1 MEFQVFSFKFQVA
14 ESHRNRRSVSPSRL
28 AKPKVGTAVPSRPWS
43 SKHAGRGAIRLRAC
57 TWVILGI
64 LALGQA
70 ALAGVTA
77 YNDFGAPTLRNNS
90 ITRIGATLAELKAG
104 NGSVIKTGTLIN
116 FTSGQATGI
125 NLKLTVTGSPLGQA
139 EIGADAPA
147 ETEAGTVF
155 GDKVNCEGGTRLT
168 AGKVHFIDLSGL
180 DPAKRYE
187 LVLFA
192 SDAANGEAKPLS
204 FTLWDVSSFENRSA
218 IAHDR
223 VTIGGQFNRTTTI
236 ETAGNDNA
244 AQGDVC
250 RFASIRCG
258 ADGDLRVILQPPNG
272 SQLKALMLREQTPP
286 VLADKPMIELGE
298 DHAVI
303 RASLADTTGGP
314 VELRWREANSDTGWQ
329 SVALTPDST
338 GEVSARLNSLAVFVD
353 HEFVFVQSTPQGEV
367 TSEPRIIRPQ
377 KTGII
382 YSTGFEPTE
391 PVAFLPGAITTKT
404 GPWRVA
410 KGRAEVQT
418 TRVAHG
424 GQAVRTGDC
433 VIEMTLKNP
442 AKILWAD
449 AFIQDPGISQAR
461 KIPDGKASSVLLF
474 HAGKLLALD
483 GDGNGSGKFV
493 TAAELPGDRFTR
505 LTIRTDYEAKRFDV
519 WVDGKPAL
527 AKLGFKDNSVTQFHG
542 AKRLAGANSYL
553 DDFSL
558 STWGLDRDSDGDSL
572 NDLDEAKFYGSYP
585 LLADSDR
592 DGASDAQEIAAGTH
606 PADPGSIFAVKINST
621 TSGQTKL
628 SIPTITGLEY
638 TLQRRAALGQ
648 GQWQAVP
655 GFENVPG
662 DGSVQSF
669 LETPDGR
676 NYFYRGVI
684 VNRLNPVNP

>member
-1 MEFQVFSFKFQVA
+1 MEFQVFSFKFQDTA
-14 ESHRNRRSVSPSRL
+14 NAPSRL
-28 AKPKVGTAVPSRPWS
+28 ARRASNWV
-43 SKHAGRGAIRLRAC
+43 AIRCLL
-57 TWVILGI
+57 LGA

-70 ALAGVTA
+70 AWAGVTA
-77 YNDFGAPTLRNNS
+77 YNDFGAPSLRNNS
-90 ITRIGATLAELKAG
+90 ISRIGATLAELKAG

-116 FTSGQATGI
+116 FTSGQTSGI

-155 GDKVNCEGGTRLT
+155 REKVNCEGGSPLP

-192 SDAANGEAKPLS
+192 SDAAGGEAKPVS

-218 IAHDR
+218 IAPDR
-223 VTIGGQFNRTTTI
+223 VAISGQFSRTTTI

-244 AQGDVC
+244 ARGDVC

-286 VLADKPMIELGE
+286 VLAGKPMIELGE

-303 RASLADTTGGP
+303 RASLADITGGP
-314 VELRWREANSDTGWQ
+314 VQLRWRVANSDSAWQ
-329 SVALTPDST
+329 SVALTPDAT
-338 GEVSARLNSLAVFVD
+338 GALSAQLDSLAVFVD
-353 HEFVFVQSTPQGEV
+353 HEFIFVQSTPQGEV
-367 TSEPRIIRPQ
+367 TSEPRMIRPQ

-418 TRVAHG
+418 NRVAHG

-606 PADPGSIFAVKINST
+606 PADPSSIFAVKIDST
-621 TSGQTKL
+621 ASDQTKL
-628 SIPTITGLEY
+628 SIPTVTGLEY

-648 GQWQAVP
+648 GQWRTVP

-684 VNRLNPVNP
+684 VNRLNPANP

>member
-1 MEFQVFSFKFQVA
+1 MEFQVFSFKFQDTA
-14 ESHRNRRSVSPSRL
+14 NAPSRL
-28 AKPKVGTAVPSRPWS
+28 ARRASNWV
-43 SKHAGRGAIRLRAC
+43 AIRCLL
-57 TWVILGI
+57 LGA

-70 ALAGVTA
+70 AWAGVTA
-77 YNDFGAPTLRNNS
+77 YNDFGAPSLRNNS
-90 ITRIGATLAELKAG
+90 ISRIGATLAELKAG

-116 FTSGQATGI
+116 FTSGQTSGI

-155 GDKVNCEGGTRLT
+155 REKVNCEGGSPLP

-192 SDAANGEAKPLS
+192 SDAAGGEAKPVS

-218 IAHDR
+218 IAPDR
-223 VTIGGQFNRTTTI
+223 VAISGQFSRTTTI

-244 AQGDVC
+244 ARGDVC

-286 VLADKPMIELGE
+286 VLAGKPMIELGE

-303 RASLADTTGGP
+303 RASLADITGGP
-314 VELRWREANSDTGWQ
+314 VQLRWRVANSDSAWQ
-329 SVALTPDST
+329 SVALTPDAT
-338 GEVSARLNSLAVFVD
+338 GALSAQLDSLAVFVD
-353 HEFVFVQSTPQGEV
+353 HEFIFVQSTPQGEV
-367 TSEPRIIRPQ
+367 TSEPRMIRPQ

-418 TRVAHG
+418 NRVAHG

-433 VIEMTLKNP
+433 IIEMTLKNP

-606 PADPGSIFAVKINST
+606 PADPSSIFALKIDST
-621 TSGQTKL
+621 ASDQTKL
-628 SIPTITGLEY
+628 SIPTVTGLEY

-648 GQWQAVP
+648 GQWQTVP

-684 VNRLNPVNP
+684 VNRLNPANP

>member
-1 MEFQVFSFKFQVA
+1 MEFQVFSFKFQDTA
-14 ESHRNRRSVSPSRL
+14 NAPSRL
-28 AKPKVGTAVPSRPWS
+28 ARRASNWV
-43 SKHAGRGAIRLRAC
+43 AIRCLL
-57 TWVILGI
+57 LGA
-64 LALGQA
+64 LPLGQA
-70 ALAGVTA
+70 AWAGVTA
-77 YNDFGAPTLRNNS
+77 YNDFGAPSLRNNS
-90 ITRIGATLAELKAG
+90 ISRIGATLAELKAG

-116 FTSGQATGI
+116 FTSGQTSGI
-125 NLKLTVTGSPLGQA
+125 NLKLTVTGSPLGQV
-139 EIGADAPA
+139 EIGSDAPA

-155 GDKVNCEGGTRLT
+155 GEKVKCEGGSPLP

-192 SDAANGEAKPLS
+192 SDAAGGEAKPVS
-204 FTLWDVSSFENRSA
+204 FTLWDVSSLENRSA
-218 IAHDR
+218 IAPDR
-223 VTIGGQFNRTTTI
+223 VTISGQFSRTTTI

-244 AQGDVC
+244 ARGDVC

-286 VLADKPMIELGE
+286 VLAGKPMIELGE

-303 RASLADTTGGP
+303 RASLADITGGP
-314 VELRWREANSDTGWQ
+314 VQLRWREANSDSAWQ
-329 SVALTPDST
+329 SVALTPDAT
-338 GEVSARLNSLAVFVD
+338 GALSAQLYSLAVFVD
-353 HEFVFVQSTPQGEV
+353 HEFIFVQSTLQGEV
-367 TSEPRIIRPQ
+367 TSEPRMIRPQ

-391 PVAFLPGAITTKT
+391 PVAFLPGAITSKT

-410 KGRAEVQT
+410 KGRAEVQSN
-418 TRVAHG
+418 RVAHG

-483 GDGNGSGKFV
+483 GDGNGSGKLV

-592 DGASDAQEIAAGTH
+592 DGASDAEEIAAGTH
-606 PADPGSIFAVKINST
+606 PADPSSIFAVKIDST
-621 TSGQTKL
+621 ASDQTKL
-628 SIPTITGLEY
+628 SIPTVTGLEY

-648 GQWQAVP
+648 GQWQTMP

-684 VNRLNPVNP
+684 VNRLNPANP

>member
-1 MEFQVFSFKFQVA
+1 MEFQVFSFKFQDRA
-14 ESHRNRRSVSPSRL
+14 NAPSRL
-28 AKPKVGTAVPSRPWS
+28 ARRASNWV
-43 SKHAGRGAIRLRAC
+43 AIRCLL
-57 TWVILGI
+57 LGA
-64 LALGQA
+64 LPLGQA
-70 ALAGVTA
+70 AWAGVTA
-77 YNDFGAPTLRNNS
+77 YNDFGAPSLRNNS
-90 ITRIGATLAELKAG
+90 ISRIGATLAELKAG

-116 FTSGQATGI
+116 FTSGQTSGI
-125 NLKLTVTGSPLGQA
+125 NLKLTVTGSPLGQV
-139 EIGADAPA
+139 EIGSDAPA

-155 GDKVNCEGGTRLT
+155 REKVNCEGGSPLP

-192 SDAANGEAKPLS
+192 SDAAGGEAKPVS
-204 FTLWDVSSFENRSA
+204 FTLWDVSSLENRSA
-218 IAHDR
+218 IAPDR
-223 VTIGGQFNRTTTI
+223 VTISGQFSRTTTI

-244 AQGDVC
+244 ARGDVC

-286 VLADKPMIELGE
+286 VLAGKPMIELGE

-303 RASLADTTGGP
+303 RASLADITGGP
-314 VELRWREANSDTGWQ
+314 VQLRWRVANSDSAWQ
-329 SVALTPDST
+329 SVALTPDAT
-338 GEVSARLNSLAVFVD
+338 GALSAQLDSLAVFVD
-353 HEFVFVQSTPQGEV
+353 HEFIFVQSTLQGEV
-367 TSEPRIIRPQ
+367 TSEPRMIRPQ

-391 PVAFLPGAITTKT
+391 PVAFLPGAITSKT

-410 KGRAEVQT
+410 KGRAEVQSN
-418 TRVAHG
+418 RVAHG

-592 DGASDAQEIAAGTH
+592 DGASDAEEIAAGTH
-606 PADPGSIFAVKINST
+606 PADPSSIFAVKIDST
-621 TSGQTKL
+621 ASDQTKL
-628 SIPTITGLEY
+628 SIPTVTGLEY

-648 GQWQAVP
+648 GQWQTMP

-684 VNRLNPVNP
+684 VNRLNPANP

>member
-1 MEFQVFSFKFQVA
+1 M
-14 ESHRNRRSVSPSRL
+14 
-28 AKPKVGTAVPSRPWS
+28 
-43 SKHAGRGAIRLRAC
+43 GA
-57 TWVILGI
+57 

-70 ALAGVTA
+70 AWAGVTA
-77 YNDFGAPTLRNNS
+77 YNDFGAPSLRNNS
-90 ITRIGATLAELKAG
+90 ISRIGATLAELKAG

-116 FTSGQATGI
+116 FTSGQTSGI

-155 GDKVNCEGGTRLT
+155 REKVNCEGGSPLP

-192 SDAANGEAKPLS
+192 SDAAGGEAKPVS

-218 IAHDR
+218 IAPDR
-223 VTIGGQFNRTTTI
+223 VTISGQFSRTTTI

-244 AQGDVC
+244 ARGDVC

-286 VLADKPMIELGE
+286 VLAGKPMIELGE

-303 RASLADTTGGP
+303 RASLADITGGP
-314 VELRWREANSDTGWQ
+314 VQLRWRVANSDSAWQ
-329 SVALTPDST
+329 SVVLTPNAT
-338 GEVSARLNSLAVFVD
+338 GAVSAQLDSLAVFVY
-353 HEFVFVQSTPQGEV
+353 HEFIFVQSTLQGEV
-367 TSEPRIIRPQ
+367 TSEPRMIRPQ

-391 PVAFLPGAITTKT
+391 PVAFLPGAITSKT

-410 KGRAEVQT
+410 KGRAEVQSN
-418 TRVAHG
+418 RVAHG

-592 DGASDAQEIAAGTH
+592 DGASDAEEIAAGTH
-606 PADPGSIFAVKINST
+606 PADPSSIFAVKIDST
-621 TSGQTKL
+621 ASDLARELPPRHPEHLTE
-628 SIPTITGLEY
+628 PHE
-638 TLQRRAALGQ
+638 A
-648 GQWQAVP
+648 
-655 GFENVPG
+655 
-662 DGSVQSF
+662 
-669 LETPDGR
+669 
-676 NYFYRGVI
+676 
-684 VNRLNPVNP
+684 

>member
-1 MEFQVFSFKFQVA
+1 MEFQVFSFKFQDTA
-14 ESHRNRRSVSPSRL
+14 NAPSRL
-28 AKPKVGTAVPSRPWS
+28 ARRASNWV
-43 SKHAGRGAIRLRAC
+43 AIRCLL
-57 TWVILGI
+57 LGA
-64 LALGQA
+64 LPLGQA
-70 ALAGVTA
+70 AWAGVTA
-77 YNDFGAPTLRNNS
+77 YNDFGAPSLRNNS
-90 ITRIGATLAELKAG
+90 ISRIGATLAEVKAG

-116 FTSGQATGI
+116 FTSGQTSGI

-155 GDKVNCEGGTRLT
+155 GEKVNCEGGSPLP

-192 SDAANGEAKPLS
+192 SDAAGGKAKPVS

-218 IAHDR
+218 IATDR
-223 VTIGGQFNRTTTI
+223 VTISGQFSRTTTI

-244 AQGDVC
+244 ARGDVC

-286 VLADKPMIELGE
+286 VLAGKPMIELGE

-303 RASLADTTGGP
+303 RASLADITGGP
-314 VELRWREANSDTGWQ
+314 VQLRWREANSDSAWQ
-329 SVALTPDST
+329 SVVLTPDAT
-338 GEVSARLNSLAVFVD
+338 GAVSAQLDSLAVFVD
-353 HEFVFVQSTPQGEV
+353 HEFIFVQSTLQGEV
-367 TSEPRIIRPQ
+367 ISEPRMIRPQ

-391 PVAFLPGAITTKT
+391 PVAFLPGAITSKT

-410 KGRAEVQT
+410 KGRAEVQSN
-418 TRVAHG
+418 RVAHG

-483 GDGNGSGKFV
+483 GNGNGSGKFV

-553 DDFSL
+553 DDLSL

-592 DGASDAQEIAAGTH
+592 DGASDAEEIAAGTH
-606 PADPGSIFAVKINST
+606 PADPSSIFAVKIDST
-621 TSGQTKL
+621 ASDQTKL
-628 SIPTITGLEY
+628 SIPTVTGLEY

-648 GQWQAVP
+648 GQWQTMP

-684 VNRLNPVNP
+684 VNRLNPANP

>member
-1 MEFQVFSFKFQVA
+1 MEFQVFSFKFQDTA
-14 ESHRNRRSVSPSRL
+14 NAPSRL
-28 AKPKVGTAVPSRPWS
+28 ARRAFNWV
-43 SKHAGRGAIRLRAC
+43 AIRCLL
-57 TWVILGI
+57 LGA

-70 ALAGVTA
+70 AWAGVTA
-77 YNDFGAPTLRNNS
+77 YNDFGAPSLRNNS
-90 ITRIGATLAELKAG
+90 ISRIGATLADLKAS

-116 FTSGQATGI
+116 FTSGQTSGI

-155 GDKVNCEGGTRLT
+155 GEKVNCEGGSPLP

-192 SDAANGEAKPLS
+192 SDAAGGESKPVS

-244 AQGDVC
+244 ARGDIC

-286 VLADKPMIELGE
+286 VLAGKPMIELGE

-303 RASLADTTGGP
+303 RASLADITGGP
-314 VELRWREANSDTGWQ
+314 VQLRWRVANSDSAWQ
-329 SVALTPDST
+329 SVALTPDAT
-338 GEVSARLNSLAVFVD
+338 GAVSARLDSLAVFVD
-353 HEFVFVQSTPQGEV
+353 HVFIFVQSTPQGEV
-367 TSEPRIIRPQ
+367 TSEPRMIRPQ

-418 TRVAHG
+418 NRFAHG

-505 LTIRTDYEAKRFDV
+505 LTIRTDYEAKHFDV

-558 STWGLDRDSDGDSL
+558 SAWGLDSDSDDDGL

-606 PADPGSIFAVKINST
+606 PADPGSIFAVKIDST
-621 TSGQTKL
+621 AGGQTKL
-628 SIPTITGLEY
+628 SIPTITGLDY

-648 GQWQAVP
+648 GQWQTVP

-684 VNRLNPVNP
+684 VNRLNPANP

>member
-1 MEFQVFSFKFQVA
+1 MEFQVFSFKFQDTA
-14 ESHRNRRSVSPSRL
+14 NAPSRL
-28 AKPKVGTAVPSRPWS
+28 ARRASNWV
-43 SKHAGRGAIRLRAC
+43 AIRCLL
-57 TWVILGI
+57 LGA

-70 ALAGVTA
+70 AWAGVTA
-77 YNDFGAPTLRNNS
+77 YNDFGAPSLRNNS
-90 ITRIGATLAELKAG
+90 ISRIGATLAELKAG

-116 FTSGQATGI
+116 FTSGQTSGI

-155 GDKVNCEGGTRLT
+155 REKVNCEGGSPLP

-192 SDAANGEAKPLS
+192 SDAAGGEAKPVS
-204 FTLWDVSSFENRSA
+204 FTLWDVSSFENRSD
-218 IAHDR
+218 IAPDR
-223 VTIGGQFNRTTTI
+223 VTISGQFNRTTTI

-244 AQGDVC
+244 ARGDVC

-286 VLADKPMIELGE
+286 VLAGKPMIELGE

-303 RASLADTTGGP
+303 RASLADITGGP
-314 VELRWREANSDTGWQ
+314 VQLRWRVANSDSAWQ
-329 SVALTPDST
+329 SVALTPDAT
-338 GEVSARLNSLAVFVD
+338 GALSAQLDSLAVFVD
-353 HEFVFVQSTPQGEV
+353 HEFIFVQSTPQGEV
-367 TSEPRIIRPQ
+367 TSEPRMIRPQ

-418 TRVAHG
+418 NRVAHG

-433 VIEMTLKNP
+433 IIEMTLKNP

-606 PADPGSIFAVKINST
+606 PADPNSIFAVKIDST
-621 TSGQTKL
+621 ASDQTKL
-628 SIPTITGLEY
+628 SIPTVTGLEY

-648 GQWQAVP
+648 GQWQTVP

-684 VNRLNPVNP
+684 VNRLNPANP

>member
-1 MEFQVFSFKFQVA
+1 MVFQVFSFKFQDTA
-14 ESHRNRRSVSPSRL
+14 TTPSRL
-28 AKPKVGTAVPSRPWS
+28 AKRGSNWVATRCLLLGT
-43 SKHAGRGAIRLRAC
+43 
-57 TWVILGI
+57 
-64 LALGQA
+64 LALGPGA
-70 ALAGVTA
+70 WAGVTA
-77 YNDFGAPTLRNNS
+77 YNDFGAPSLRINS
-90 ITRIGATLAELKAG
+90 ISSIGATLAELKAS
-104 NGSVIKTGTLIN
+104 NGSVVKTGTLIN
-116 FTSGQATGI
+116 FTSGQFSGI

-139 EIGADAPA
+139 EIGTETHA
-147 ETEAGTVF
+147 ETEAGMVF
-155 GDKVNCEGGTRLT
+155 GDRVNCEGGTPLP

-192 SDAANGEAKPLS
+192 SDVTGGEAKPVS

-218 IAHDR
+218 VAPDR

-236 ETAGNDNA
+236 ETAGNDNPA
-244 AQGDVC
+244 RGDIC

-258 ADGDLRVILQPPNG
+258 ADGDLRVILQAPNG
-272 SQLKALMLREQTPP
+272 SQLKALMLREHTTP
-286 VLADKPMIELGE
+286 VLASKPMIELGE

-303 RASLADTTGGP
+303 RATLTDTTGGP
-314 VELRWREANSDTGWQ
+314 IELRWREAKSDTAWQ
-329 SVALTPDST
+329 SMTLTPDAT
-338 GEVSARLNSLAVFVD
+338 GAVSARLDSLAVFVD

-367 TSEPRIIRPQ
+367 TSEPRMIRPQ

-391 PVAFLPGAITTKT
+391 PVAFLPGAINTKT

-410 KGRAEVQT
+410 KGQAKVQT
-418 TRVAHG
+418 NRVAHG

-449 AFIQDPGISQAR
+449 AFIQDPGISQAS

-474 HAGKLLALD
+474 YDGKLLALN

-527 AKLGFKDNSVTQFHG
+527 SKLGFKDNSVTQFHG

-592 DGASDAQEIAAGTH
+592 DGASDAEEIAAGTH
-606 PADPGSIFAVKINST
+606 PADPSSIFAVKIDSAD
-621 TSGQTKL
+621 SGQTRL

-648 GQWQAVP
+648 GQWQTVP
-655 GFENVPG
+655 GFDNVPG
-662 DGSVQSF
+662 DGNVQSF

-684 VNRLNPVNP
+684 VNRFKPANP

>member
-1 MEFQVFSFKFQVA
+1 MEFQVFSFKFQDRA
-14 ESHRNRRSVSPSRL
+14 NAPSRL
-28 AKPKVGTAVPSRPWS
+28 ARRASNWV
-43 SKHAGRGAIRLRAC
+43 AIRCLL
-57 TWVILGI
+57 LGA
-64 LALGQA
+64 LPLGQA
-70 ALAGVTA
+70 AWAGVTA
-77 YNDFGAPTLRNNS
+77 YNDFGAPSLRNNS
-90 ITRIGATLAELKAG
+90 ISRIGATLAELKAG

-116 FTSGQATGI
+116 FTSGQTSGI

-155 GDKVNCEGGTRLT
+155 GEKVNCEGGSPLP

-192 SDAANGEAKPLS
+192 SDAAGGEAKPVS
-204 FTLWDVSSFENRSA
+204 FTLWDVSSLENRSA
-218 IAHDR
+218 IAPDR
-223 VTIGGQFNRTTTI
+223 VTISGQFSRTTTI

-244 AQGDVC
+244 ARGDVC

-286 VLADKPMIELGE
+286 VLAGKPMIELGE

-303 RASLADTTGGP
+303 RASLADITGGP
-314 VELRWREANSDTGWQ
+314 VQLRWREANSDSAWQ
-329 SVALTPDST
+329 SVVLTPDAT
-338 GEVSARLNSLAVFVD
+338 GAVSAQLDSLAVFVD
-353 HEFVFVQSTPQGEV
+353 HEFIFVQSTLQGEV
-367 TSEPRIIRPQ
+367 TSEPRMIRPQ

-391 PVAFLPGAITTKT
+391 PVAFLPGAITSKT

-410 KGRAEVQT
+410 KGRAEVQSN
-418 TRVAHG
+418 RVAHG

-592 DGASDAQEIAAGTH
+592 DGASDAEEIAAGTH
-606 PADPGSIFAVKINST
+606 PADPSSIFAVKIDST
-621 TSGQTKL
+621 ASDQTKL
-628 SIPTITGLEY
+628 SIPTVTGLEY

-648 GQWQAVP
+648 GQWQTMP

-684 VNRLNPVNP
+684 VNRLNPANP

>member
-1 MEFQVFSFKFQVA
+1 MEFQVFSFKFQDTA
-14 ESHRNRRSVSPSRL
+14 NAPSRL
-28 AKPKVGTAVPSRPWS
+28 ARRASNWV
-43 SKHAGRGAIRLRAC
+43 AIRCLL
-57 TWVILGI
+57 LGA
-64 LALGQA
+64 LPLGQA
-70 ALAGVTA
+70 AWAGVTA
-77 YNDFGAPTLRNNS
+77 YNDFGAPSLRNNS
-90 ITRIGATLAELKAG
+90 ISRIGATLAELKAG

-116 FTSGQATGI
+116 FTSGQTTGI

-155 GDKVNCEGGTRLT
+155 GEKVNCEGGSPLP

-192 SDAANGEAKPLS
+192 SDAAGGKAKPVS

-218 IAHDR
+218 IATDR
-223 VTIGGQFNRTTTI
+223 VTISGQFNRTTTI

-244 AQGDVC
+244 ARGDVC

-286 VLADKPMIELGE
+286 VLAGKPMIELGE

-303 RASLADTTGGP
+303 RASLADITGGP
-314 VELRWREANSDTGWQ
+314 VQLRWREANSDSAWQ
-329 SVALTPDST
+329 SVVLTPDAT
-338 GEVSARLNSLAVFVD
+338 GAVSAQLDSLAVFVD
-353 HEFVFVQSTPQGEV
+353 HEFIFVQSTLQGEV
-367 TSEPRIIRPQ
+367 TSEPRMIRPQ

-391 PVAFLPGAITTKT
+391 PVAFLPGAITSKT

-418 TRVAHG
+418 NRVAHG

-449 AFIQDPGISQAR
+449 AFIQDPGISQAL

-483 GDGNGSGKFV
+483 GNGNGSGKFV

-505 LTIRTDYEAKRFDV
+505 LTIRTDYEAKCFDV

-606 PADPGSIFAVKINST
+606 PADPSSIFAVKIDST
-621 TSGQTKL
+621 GNDQTKL
-628 SIPTITGLEY
+628 SIPTVTGLEY

-648 GQWQAVP
+648 GQWQTMP

-684 VNRLNPVNP
+684 VNRLNPANP

>member
-1 MEFQVFSFKFQVA
+1 MEFQVFSFKFQDTA
-14 ESHRNRRSVSPSRL
+14 NAPSRL
-28 AKPKVGTAVPSRPWS
+28 ARRASNWV
-43 SKHAGRGAIRLRAC
+43 AIRCLL
-57 TWVILGI
+57 LGA
-64 LALGQA
+64 LPLGQA
-70 ALAGVTA
+70 AWAGVTA
-77 YNDFGAPTLRNNS
+77 YNDFGAPSLRNNS
-90 ITRIGATLAELKAG
+90 ISRIGATLAELKAG

-116 FTSGQATGI
+116 FTSGQTSGI
-125 NLKLTVTGSPLGQA
+125 NLKLTVTGSPLGQV
-139 EIGADAPA
+139 EIGSDAPA

-155 GDKVNCEGGTRLT
+155 GEKVKCEGGSPLP

-192 SDAANGEAKPLS
+192 SDAAGGEAKPVS
-204 FTLWDVSSFENRSA
+204 FTLWDVSSLENRSA
-218 IAHDR
+218 IAPDR
-223 VTIGGQFNRTTTI
+223 VTISGQFSRTTTI

-244 AQGDVC
+244 ARGDVC

-286 VLADKPMIELGE
+286 VLAGKPMIELGE

-303 RASLADTTGGP
+303 RASLADITGGP
-314 VELRWREANSDTGWQ
+314 VQLRWREANSDSAWQ
-329 SVALTPDST
+329 SVVLTPDAT
-338 GEVSARLNSLAVFVD
+338 GAVSAQLDSLAVFVD
-353 HEFVFVQSTPQGEV
+353 HEFIFVQSTLQGEV
-367 TSEPRIIRPQ
+367 TSEPRMIRPQ

-391 PVAFLPGAITTKT
+391 PVAFLPGAITSKT

-410 KGRAEVQT
+410 KGRAEVQSN
-418 TRVAHG
+418 RVAHG

-483 GDGNGSGKFV
+483 GDGNGSGKLV

-592 DGASDAQEIAAGTH
+592 DGASDAEEIAAGTH
-606 PADPGSIFAVKINST
+606 PADPSSIFAVKIDST
-621 TSGQTKL
+621 ASDQTKL
-628 SIPTITGLEY
+628 SIPTVTGLEY

-648 GQWQAVP
+648 GQWQTMP

-684 VNRLNPVNP
+684 VNRLNPANP

>member
-1 MEFQVFSFKFQVA
+1 MEFQVFSFKFQDTA
-14 ESHRNRRSVSPSRL
+14 NAPSRL
-28 AKPKVGTAVPSRPWS
+28 ARRASNWV
-43 SKHAGRGAIRLRAC
+43 AIRCLL
-57 TWVILGI
+57 LGA
-64 LALGQA
+64 LPLGQA
-70 ALAGVTA
+70 AWAGVTA
-77 YNDFGAPTLRNNS
+77 YNDFGAPSLRNNS
-90 ITRIGATLAELKAG
+90 ISRIGATLAELKAG

-116 FTSGQATGI
+116 FTSGQTSGI
-125 NLKLTVTGSPLGQA
+125 NLKLTVTGSPLGQV
-139 EIGADAPA
+139 EIGSDAPA

-155 GDKVNCEGGTRLT
+155 GEKVNCEGGSPLP

-192 SDAANGEAKPLS
+192 SDAAGGEAKPVS
-204 FTLWDVSSFENRSA
+204 FTLWDVSSLENRSA
-218 IAHDR
+218 IAPDR
-223 VTIGGQFNRTTTI
+223 VTISGQFSRTTTI

-244 AQGDVC
+244 ARGDVC

-286 VLADKPMIELGE
+286 VLAGKPMIELGE

-303 RASLADTTGGP
+303 RASLADITGGP
-314 VELRWREANSDTGWQ
+314 VQLRWREANSDSAWQ
-329 SVALTPDST
+329 SVVLTPDAT
-338 GEVSARLNSLAVFVD
+338 GAVSAQLDSLAVFVD
-353 HEFVFVQSTPQGEV
+353 HEFIFVQSTLQGEV
-367 TSEPRIIRPQ
+367 TSEPRMIRPQ

-391 PVAFLPGAITTKT
+391 PVAFLPGAITSKT

-410 KGRAEVQT
+410 KGRAEVQSN
-418 TRVAHG
+418 RVAHG

-592 DGASDAQEIAAGTH
+592 DGASDAEEIAAGTH
-606 PADPGSIFAVKINST
+606 PADPSSIFAVKIDST
-621 TSGQTKL
+621 ASDQTKL
-628 SIPTITGLEY
+628 SIPTVTGLEY

-648 GQWQAVP
+648 GQWQTMP

-684 VNRLNPVNP
+684 VNRLNPANP

>member
-1 MEFQVFSFKFQVA
+1 MEFQVFSFKFQDTA
-14 ESHRNRRSVSPSRL
+14 NAPSRL
-28 AKPKVGTAVPSRPWS
+28 ARRASNWV
-43 SKHAGRGAIRLRAC
+43 AIRCLL
-57 TWVILGI
+57 LGA

-70 ALAGVTA
+70 AWAGVTA
-77 YNDFGAPTLRNNS
+77 YNDFGAPSLRNNS
-90 ITRIGATLAELKAG
+90 ISRIGATLAELKAG

-116 FTSGQATGI
+116 FTSGQTSGI

-155 GDKVNCEGGTRLT
+155 GEKVNCEGGSPLP

-192 SDAANGEAKPLS
+192 SDAAGGEAKPVS
-204 FTLWDVSSFENRSA
+204 FTLWDVSSLENRSA
-218 IAHDR
+218 IAPDR
-223 VTIGGQFNRTTTI
+223 VTISGQFSRTTTI

-244 AQGDVC
+244 ARGDVC

-258 ADGDLRVILQPPNG
+258 ADGDLRMILQPPNS

-286 VLADKPMIELGE
+286 VLAGKPMIELGE

-303 RASLADTTGGP
+303 RASLADITGGP
-314 VELRWREANSDTGWQ
+314 VQLRWRAANSDSAWQ
-329 SVALTPDST
+329 SVALTPDAT
-338 GEVSARLNSLAVFVD
+338 GALSAQLDSLAVFVD
-353 HEFVFVQSTPQGEV
+353 HEFIFVQSTPQGEV
-367 TSEPRIIRPQ
+367 TSEPRMIRPQ

-418 TRVAHG
+418 NRVAHG

-606 PADPGSIFAVKINST
+606 PADPSSIFAVKIDST
-621 TSGQTKL
+621 ASDQTKL
-628 SIPTITGLEY
+628 SIPTVTGLEY

-648 GQWQAVP
+648 GQWQTMP

-684 VNRLNPVNP
+684 VNRLNPANP

>member
-1 MEFQVFSFKFQVA
+1 MEFQVFSFKFQDTA
-14 ESHRNRRSVSPSRL
+14 NAPSRL
-28 AKPKVGTAVPSRPWS
+28 ARRASNWV
-43 SKHAGRGAIRLRAC
+43 AIRCLL
-57 TWVILGI
+57 LGA

-70 ALAGVTA
+70 AWAGVTA
-77 YNDFGAPTLRNNS
+77 YNDFGAPSLRNNS
-90 ITRIGATLAELKAG
+90 ISRIGATLAELKAG

-116 FTSGQATGI
+116 FTSGQTSGI

-155 GDKVNCEGGTRLT
+155 REKVNCEGGSPLP

-192 SDAANGEAKPLS
+192 SDAAGGEAKPVS
-204 FTLWDVSSFENRSA
+204 FTLWDVSSFENRSD
-218 IAHDR
+218 IAPDR
-223 VTIGGQFNRTTTI
+223 VTISGQFNRTTTI

-244 AQGDVC
+244 ARGDVC

-286 VLADKPMIELGE
+286 VLAGKPMIELGE

-303 RASLADTTGGP
+303 RASLADITGGP
-314 VELRWREANSDTGWQ
+314 VQLRWRAANSDSAWQ
-329 SVALTPDST
+329 SVALTPDAT
-338 GEVSARLNSLAVFVD
+338 GALSAQLDSLAVFVD
-353 HEFVFVQSTPQGEV
+353 HEFIFVQSTPQGEV
-367 TSEPRIIRPQ
+367 TSEPRMIRPQ

-391 PVAFLPGAITTKT
+391 PVAFLPGAITSKT

-410 KGRAEVQT
+410 KGQAEVQT
-418 TRVAHG
+418 NRVAHG

-442 AKILWAD
+442 AKTLWAD
-449 AFIQDPGISQAR
+449 AFIQDPGISQAL

-474 HAGKLLALD
+474 HDGKLLALD

-606 PADPGSIFAVKINST
+606 PADPSSIFALKIDST
-621 TSGQTKL
+621 ASDQTKL
-628 SIPTITGLEY
+628 SIPTVTGLEY

-648 GQWQAVP
+648 GQWQTVP

-684 VNRLNPVNP
+684 VNRLNPANP

>member
-1 MEFQVFSFKFQVA
+1 MVFQVFSFKFQDTA
-14 ESHRNRRSVSPSRL
+14 TTPSRL
-28 AKPKVGTAVPSRPWS
+28 AKRGSNWVATQCLLLGT
-43 SKHAGRGAIRLRAC
+43 
-57 TWVILGI
+57 
-64 LALGQA
+64 LALDPGA
-70 ALAGVTA
+70 WAGVTA
-77 YNDFGAPTLRNNS
+77 YNDFGAPSLRINS
-90 ITRIGATLAELKAG
+90 ISRIGATLAELKAS
-104 NGSVIKTGTLIN
+104 NGSVVKTGTLIN
-116 FTSGQATGI
+116 FTSGQFSGI

-139 EIGADAPA
+139 EIGTEPHA
-147 ETEAGTVF
+147 ETEAGMVF
-155 GDKVNCEGGTRLT
+155 GDRVNCEGGTPLP

-192 SDAANGEAKPLS
+192 SDATGGEAKPVS

-218 IAHDR
+218 VAPDR

-236 ETAGNDNA
+236 ETAGNDNPA
-244 AQGDVC
+244 RGDIC

-258 ADGDLRVILQPPNG
+258 ADGDLHVILQAPNG
-272 SQLKALMLREQTPP
+272 SQLKALMLREHTTP
-286 VLADKPMIELGE
+286 VLASKPMIELGE

-303 RASLADTTGGP
+303 RATLTDTTGGP
-314 VELRWREANSDTGWQ
+314 IELRWREAKSDTAWQ
-329 SVALTPDST
+329 SMTLTPDAT
-338 GEVSARLNSLAVFVD
+338 GAVSARLDSLAVFVD

-367 TSEPRIIRPQ
+367 TSEPRMIRPQ

-391 PVAFLPGAITTKT
+391 PVAFLPGAINTKT

-410 KGRAEVQT
+410 KGQAEVQT
-418 TRVAHG
+418 NRVAHG

-449 AFIQDPGISQAR
+449 AFIQDPGISQAS

-474 HAGKLLALD
+474 YDGKLLALN

-527 AKLGFKDNSVTQFHG
+527 SKLGFKDNSVTQFHG
-542 AKRLAGANSYL
+542 AKRFAGANSYL

-558 STWGLDRDSDGDSL
+558 STWGLDSDSDGDSL

-606 PADPGSIFAVKINST
+606 PADPSSIFAVKIDSAD
-621 TSGQTKL
+621 SGQTRL

-648 GQWQAVP
+648 GQWQTVP
-655 GFENVPG
+655 GFDNVPG
-662 DGSVQSF
+662 DGNVQSF

-684 VNRLNPVNP
+684 VNRIKPANP

>member
-1 MEFQVFSFKFQVA
+1 MEFQVFSFKFQDTA
-14 ESHRNRRSVSPSRL
+14 NAPSRL
-28 AKPKVGTAVPSRPWS
+28 ARRASNWV
-43 SKHAGRGAIRLRAC
+43 AIRCLL
-57 TWVILGI
+57 LGA
-64 LALGQA
+64 LPLGQA
-70 ALAGVTA
+70 AWAGVTA
-77 YNDFGAPTLRNNS
+77 YNDFGAPSLRNNS
-90 ITRIGATLAELKAG
+90 ISRIGATLAELKAG

-116 FTSGQATGI
+116 FTSGQTSGI

-155 GDKVNCEGGTRLT
+155 GEKVNCEGGSPLP

-192 SDAANGEAKPLS
+192 SDAAGGEAKPVS
-204 FTLWDVSSFENRSA
+204 FTLWDVSSLENRSA
-218 IAHDR
+218 IAPDR
-223 VTIGGQFNRTTTI
+223 VTISGQFSRTTTI

-244 AQGDVC
+244 ARGDVC

-286 VLADKPMIELGE
+286 VLAGKPMIELGE

-303 RASLADTTGGP
+303 RASLADITGGP
-314 VELRWREANSDTGWQ
+314 VQLRWREANSDSAWQ
-329 SVALTPDST
+329 SVVLTPDAT
-338 GEVSARLNSLAVFVD
+338 GAVSAQLDSLAVFVD
-353 HEFVFVQSTPQGEV
+353 HEFIFVQSTLQGEV
-367 TSEPRIIRPQ
+367 TSEPRMIRPQ

-391 PVAFLPGAITTKT
+391 PVAFLPGAITSKT

-410 KGRAEVQT
+410 KGRAEVQSN
-418 TRVAHG
+418 RVAHG

-592 DGASDAQEIAAGTH
+592 DGASDAEEIAAGTH
-606 PADPGSIFAVKINST
+606 PADPSSIFAVKIDST
-621 TSGQTKL
+621 ASDQTKL
-628 SIPTITGLEY
+628 SIPTVTGLEY

-648 GQWQAVP
+648 GQWQTMP

-684 VNRLNPVNP
+684 VNRLNPANP

>member
-1 MEFQVFSFKFQVA
+1 MEFQVFSFKFQDRA
-14 ESHRNRRSVSPSRL
+14 NAPSRL
-28 AKPKVGTAVPSRPWS
+28 ARRASNWV
-43 SKHAGRGAIRLRAC
+43 AIRCLL
-57 TWVILGI
+57 LGA

-70 ALAGVTA
+70 AWAGVTA
-77 YNDFGAPTLRNNS
+77 YNDFGAPSLRNNS
-90 ITRIGATLAELKAG
+90 ISRIGATLAELKAG

-116 FTSGQATGI
+116 FTSGQTSGI
-125 NLKLTVTGSPLGQA
+125 NLKLTVTGSPLGQV
-139 EIGADAPA
+139 EIGSDAPA

-155 GDKVNCEGGTRLT
+155 GEKVNCEGGSPLP

-192 SDAANGEAKPLS
+192 SDAAGGEAKPVS
-204 FTLWDVSSFENRSA
+204 FTLWDVSSLENRSA
-218 IAHDR
+218 IAPDR
-223 VTIGGQFNRTTTI
+223 VTISGQFSRTTTI

-244 AQGDVC
+244 ARGDVC

-286 VLADKPMIELGE
+286 VLAGKPMIELGE

-303 RASLADTTGGP
+303 RASLADITGGP
-314 VELRWREANSDTGWQ
+314 VQLRWRVANSDSAWQ
-329 SVALTPDST
+329 SVALTPDAT
-338 GEVSARLNSLAVFVD
+338 GALSAQLDSLAVFVD
-353 HEFVFVQSTPQGEV
+353 HEFIFVQSTLQGEV
-367 TSEPRIIRPQ
+367 TSEPRMIRPQ

-391 PVAFLPGAITTKT
+391 PVAFLPGAITSKT

-410 KGRAEVQT
+410 KGRAEVQSN
-418 TRVAHG
+418 RVAHG

-592 DGASDAQEIAAGTH
+592 DGASDAEEIAAGTH
-606 PADPGSIFAVKINST
+606 PADPSSIFAVKIDST
-621 TSGQTKL
+621 ASDQTKL
-628 SIPTITGLEY
+628 SIPTVTGLEY
-638 TLQRRAALGQ
+638 TLQRRAALSQ
-648 GQWQAVP
+648 GQWQTVP

-684 VNRLNPVNP
+684 VNRLNPANP

>member
-1 MEFQVFSFKFQVA
+1 MEFQVFSFKFQDTA
-14 ESHRNRRSVSPSRL
+14 NAPSRF
-28 AKPKVGTAVPSRPWS
+28 ARCASNWV
-43 SKHAGRGAIRLRAC
+43 AIRCLL
-57 TWVILGI
+57 LGA

-70 ALAGVTA
+70 AWAGVTA
-77 YNDFGAPTLRNNS
+77 YNDFGAPSLRNNS
-90 ITRIGATLAELKAG
+90 ISRIGATLAELKAG

-116 FTSGQATGI
+116 FTSGQTSGI

-155 GDKVNCEGGTRLT
+155 GEKVNCEGGSPLP

-192 SDAANGEAKPLS
+192 SDEAGGEAKPVS

-236 ETAGNDNA
+236 ETAGNDKA
-244 AQGDVC
+244 ARGDVC

-286 VLADKPMIELGE
+286 VLAGKPMIELGE

-303 RASLADTTGGP
+303 RASLADITGGP
-314 VELRWREANSDTGWQ
+314 VQLRWRVANSESAWQ
-329 SVALTPDST
+329 SVALTPDAT
-338 GEVSARLNSLAVFVD
+338 GAVSARLDSLAVFVD
-353 HEFVFVQSTPQGEV
+353 HEFIFVQSTPQGEV
-367 TSEPRIIRPQ
+367 TSEPRMIRPQ

-418 TRVAHG
+418 NRVAHG

-461 KIPDGKASSVLLF
+461 KIPDGKASSLLLF

-505 LTIRTDYEAKRFDV
+505 LTIRTNYEAKHFDV

-558 STWGLDRDSDGDSL
+558 SIWGLDRDSDGDSL

-606 PADPGSIFAVKINST
+606 PADPSSIFAVKIGAAAG
-621 TSGQTKL
+621 GQTKL

-648 GQWQAVP
+648 GQWQTVP

>member
-43 SKHAGRGAIRLRAC
+43 SKHAGRGSIRLRAC

-139 EIGADAPA
+139 EIGAEAPA

-298 DHAVI
+298 DYAVI

-329 SVALTPDST
+329 SVALTPDAT
-338 GEVSARLNSLAVFVD
+338 GEVSAQLDSLAVFVD

-367 TSEPRIIRPQ
+367 TSEPRMIRPQ

-474 HAGKLLALD
+474 HDGKLLALD

-648 GQWQAVP
+648 GQWQTVP

>member
-1 MEFQVFSFKFQVA
+1 MEFQVFSFKFQDTA
-14 ESHRNRRSVSPSRL
+14 NAPSRL
-28 AKPKVGTAVPSRPWS
+28 ARRASNWV
-43 SKHAGRGAIRLRAC
+43 AIRCLL
-57 TWVILGI
+57 LGA
-64 LALGQA
+64 LPLGQA
-70 ALAGVTA
+70 AWAGVTA
-77 YNDFGAPTLRNNS
+77 YNDFGAPSLRNNS
-90 ITRIGATLAELKAG
+90 ISRIGATLAELKAG

-116 FTSGQATGI
+116 FTSGQTSGI

-155 GDKVNCEGGTRLT
+155 GEKVNCEGGSPLP

-192 SDAANGEAKPLS
+192 SDAAGGKAKPVS

-218 IAHDR
+218 IAPDR
-223 VTIGGQFNRTTTI
+223 VAISGQFSRTTTI

-244 AQGDVC
+244 ARGDVC

-286 VLADKPMIELGE
+286 VLAGKPMIELGE

-303 RASLADTTGGP
+303 RASLADITGGP
-314 VELRWREANSDTGWQ
+314 VQLRWRESNSDSAWQ
-329 SVALTPDST
+329 SVVLTPDAT
-338 GEVSARLNSLAVFVD
+338 GAVSAQLDSLAVFVD
-353 HEFVFVQSTPQGEV
+353 HEFIFVQSTLQGEV
-367 TSEPRIIRPQ
+367 TSEPRMIRPQ

-418 TRVAHG
+418 NRVAHG

-442 AKILWAD
+442 AKTLWAD

-606 PADPGSIFAVKINST
+606 PADPSSIFAVKIDST
-621 TSGQTKL
+621 ASDQTKL
-628 SIPTITGLEY
+628 SIPTVTGLEY

-648 GQWQAVP
+648 GQWQTVP

-684 VNRLNPVNP
+684 VNRLNPANP